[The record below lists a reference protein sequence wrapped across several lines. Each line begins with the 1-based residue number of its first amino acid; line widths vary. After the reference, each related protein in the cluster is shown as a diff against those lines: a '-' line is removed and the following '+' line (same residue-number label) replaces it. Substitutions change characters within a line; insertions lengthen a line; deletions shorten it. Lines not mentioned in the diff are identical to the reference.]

1 MLKDFESGFVTEE
14 TEITVLLK
22 DSSNGAAVLG
32 DWLRP
37 SVNFLASID
46 NDTGEMIKEEGRLE
60 WMIKKDPDRKGWG
73 YDFEQYGI
81 YKLLVRKCIPRK
93 LESFESATLNNCY
106 MIVKVLE
113 ENVQNDKL
121 LEYKEYLSKPV
132 EIDTP
137 YGKFVL
143 DRSMSW
149 FEGEIEVGGSEF
161 TAFLET
167 DEDNGETAELAL
179 KVFLKTA
186 ENFEDFDRKN
196 KEFAADNLLDLAH
209 EWQESDEGENE
220 PLTREQFIEAIG
232 VSEWTVTPYGNMTLY
247 YYDGDIF
254 WGHAIEINIDEDGT
268 IEDADIAG
276 DRENR

>member
-81 YKLLVRKCIPRK
+81 YRLLVRKCIPRK

-149 FEGEIEVGGSEF
+149 FEGEIELNGLDF

-167 DEDNGETAELAL
+167 DEDNGETVELAL

-254 WGHAIEINIDEDGT
+254 WGHAIEINIDEDGN

-276 DRENR
+276 

>member
-149 FEGEIEVGGSEF
+149 FEGEIELNGLDF

-254 WGHAIEINIDEDGT
+254 WGHAIEINIGEDGT

-276 DRENR
+276 

>member
-60 WMIKKDPDRKGWG
+60 WLIKKDPDRKGWG

-81 YKLLVRKCIPRK
+81 YRLLVRKCIPRK

-167 DEDNGETAELAL
+167 DEDNGETAERAL
-179 KVFLKTA
+179 KIFLKTA

-254 WGHAIEINIDEDGT
+254 WGHAIEINIDEDGN

-276 DRENR
+276 

>member
-1 MLKDFESGFVTEE
+1 MLQDFESGFVTEE

-81 YKLLVRKCIPRK
+81 YRLLVRKCIPRK

-149 FEGEIEVGGSEF
+149 FEGEIELNGLDF

-254 WGHAIEINIDEDGT
+254 WGHAIEINIDEDGN

-276 DRENR
+276 

>member
-81 YKLLVRKCIPRK
+81 YRLLVRKCIPRK

-149 FEGEIEVGGSEF
+149 FEGEIELNGLDF

-254 WGHAIEINIDEDGT
+254 WGHAIEINIDEDGN

-276 DRENR
+276 

>member
-149 FEGEIEVGGSEF
+149 FEGEIELNGLDF

-209 EWQESDEGENE
+209 EWRESDEGENE

-254 WGHAIEINIDEDGT
+254 WGHAIEINIDEDGN

-276 DRENR
+276 

>member
-1 MLKDFESGFVTEE
+1 MLQDFESGFVTEE

-186 ENFEDFDRKN
+186 EYFEDFDRKN

-232 VSEWTVTPYGNMTLY
+232 VSEWTVTPYGNMTMY

-254 WGHAIEINIDEDGT
+254 WGHAIEINIDEDGN

-276 DRENR
+276 

>member
-60 WMIKKDPDRKGWG
+60 WLIKKDPDRKGWG

-81 YKLLVRKCIPRK
+81 YRLLVRKCIPRK

-276 DRENR
+276 

>member
-1 MLKDFESGFVTEE
+1 MLQDFESGFVTEE

-60 WMIKKDPDRKGWG
+60 WLIKKDPDRKGWG

-276 DRENR
+276 

>member
-149 FEGEIEVGGSEF
+149 FEGEIELNGLDF

-254 WGHAIEINIDEDGT
+254 WGHAIEINIDEDGN

-276 DRENR
+276 

>member
-81 YKLLVRKCIPRK
+81 YRLLVRKCIPRK

-209 EWQESDEGENE
+209 EWQESDDGENE

-254 WGHAIEINIDEDGT
+254 WGHAIEINIDEDGN

-276 DRENR
+276 

>member
-46 NDTGEMIKEEGRLE
+46 NDTGEIIKEEGRLE
-60 WMIKKDPDRKGWG
+60 WMIKNDPDRKGWG

-81 YKLLVRKCIPRK
+81 YRLLVRKCIPRK

-209 EWQESDEGENE
+209 EWQESDDGENE

-254 WGHAIEINIDEDGT
+254 WGHAIEINIDEDGN

-276 DRENR
+276 

>member
-81 YKLLVRKCIPRK
+81 YKLLVRKCIPRE

-149 FEGEIEVGGSEF
+149 FEGEIELNGLDF

-276 DRENR
+276 

>member
-81 YKLLVRKCIPRK
+81 YRLLVRKCIPRK

-149 FEGEIEVGGSEF
+149 FEGEIELNGLEF

-254 WGHAIEINIDEDGT
+254 WGHAIEINIDEDGNL
-268 IEDADIAG
+268 EDADIAG
-276 DRENR
+276 

>member
-1 MLKDFESGFVTEE
+1 MLKQFESGFVTEE

-22 DSSNGAAVLG
+22 DSSNGAAVLD

-46 NDTGEMIKEEGRLE
+46 NDTGEIIKEEGRLE
-60 WMIKKDPDRKGWG
+60 WLIKNDPNRKGWG

-113 ENVQNDKL
+113 ENVRNDKL

-143 DRSMSW
+143 DRAMSW
-149 FEGEIEVGGSEF
+149 FEGEIELNGLDF

-167 DEDNGETAELAL
+167 DEDNGETAERAL
-179 KVFLKTA
+179 RLFLKTA

-276 DRENR
+276 

>member
-1 MLKDFESGFVTEE
+1 MLQDFESGFVTEE

-60 WMIKKDPDRKGWG
+60 WLIKKDPDRKGWG

-149 FEGEIEVGGSEF
+149 FEGEIELNGLDF

-276 DRENR
+276 

>member
-81 YKLLVRKCIPRK
+81 YRLLVRKCIPRK

-149 FEGEIEVGGSEF
+149 FEGEIELNGLDF

-196 KEFAADNLLDLAH
+196 KEFAADNLIDLAH
-209 EWQESDEGENE
+209 EWQESDDGENE

-254 WGHAIEINIDEDGT
+254 WGHAIEINIDEDGN

-276 DRENR
+276 

>member
-81 YKLLVRKCIPRK
+81 YRLLVRKCIPRK

-254 WGHAIEINIDEDGT
+254 WGHAIEINIDEDGN

-276 DRENR
+276 

>member
-1 MLKDFESGFVTEE
+1 MLQDFESGFVTEE

-232 VSEWTVTPYGNMTLY
+232 VSEWTVTPYGNMTMY

-254 WGHAIEINIDEDGT
+254 WGHAIEINIDEDGN

-276 DRENR
+276 

>member
-81 YKLLVRKCIPRK
+81 YRLLVRKCIPRK

-149 FEGEIEVGGSEF
+149 FEGEIELNGLDF

-276 DRENR
+276 

>member
-37 SVNFLASID
+37 SVNFLALID

-149 FEGEIEVGGSEF
+149 FEGEIELNGLDF

-276 DRENR
+276 

>member
-137 YGKFVL
+137 NGKFVL

-149 FEGEIEVGGSEF
+149 FEGEIELNGLDF

-276 DRENR
+276 

>member
-1 MLKDFESGFVTEE
+1 MLKDFESSFVTEE

-149 FEGEIEVGGSEF
+149 FEGEIELNGLDF

-276 DRENR
+276 

>member
-209 EWQESDEGENE
+209 EWQESDDGENE

-254 WGHAIEINIDEDGT
+254 WGHAIEINIDEDGN

-276 DRENR
+276 

>member
-149 FEGEIEVGGSEF
+149 FEGEIELNGLDF

-167 DEDNGETAELAL
+167 DEDNGETAERAL

-254 WGHAIEINIDEDGT
+254 WGHAIEINIDEDGN

-276 DRENR
+276 